1 MERPKWCR
9 PSFGSIKLNVDA
21 AMFNSSATLVV
32 VTQGDDGGVLKA
44 WIQLD
49 DLLVAEAAAGHL
61 ALELAI

>member
-1 MERPKWCR
+1 
-9 PSFGSIKLNVDA
+9 
-21 AMFNSSATLVV
+21 MFNSSATLVV